1 LGFHFHLLGTSKV
14 EKNKVCQRFYAV
26 FLTAEFRVIFGIF
39 VSLKVVDM
47 NNIPNVDLADFL
59 SEDPDRKQ
67 KFVDEIGHAYEEI
80 GFVSLKHHF
89 LSDTL
94 VENLYKEVKA
104 FFALP
109 EEVKKKYEIEGL
121 GGQRG
126 YVSFGKEHAKGKKE
140 GDLKE
145 FWHFGQEPSEDAD
158 LPETYPNNVRV
169 TELPGFNPTGMEAY
183 RMLEKTGIYVL
194 RALALYIGLDE
205 CYFDHWASNGN
216 SILRPI
222 HYPPITKEPEGAVRA
237 GAHGDIN
244 LITLLMGASTGG
256 LQVLHKNGQWI
267 DAIPQEDELVIN
279 VGDMLERLTNNKLRS
294 TIHRVVNPP
303 REQWDTPRYSIPFF
317 MHPRSDMKLNCLEV
331 CIDESHPKAY
341 PDITAG
347 EFLHQRLV
355 EIGLIK
361 E

>member
-1 LGFHFHLLGTSKV
+1 
-14 EKNKVCQRFYAV
+14 
-26 FLTAEFRVIFGIF
+26 
-39 VSLKVVDM
+39 M
-47 NNIPNVDLADFL
+47 NTIPSVDLADFL
-59 SEDPDRKQ
+59 SEDLNKKQ
-67 KFVDEIGHAYEEI
+67 KFVQEIGTAYEEI
-80 GFVSLKHHF
+80 GFVSLKNHF
-89 LSDTL
+89 LDDIL
-94 VENLYKEVKA
+94 VESLYKEIKD

-109 EEVKKKYEIEGL
+109 IKDKAKYEIEGL

-126 YVSFGKEHAKGKKE
+126 YISFGKEHAKGKKE

-145 FWHFGQEPSEDAD
+145 FWHFGQEPSAHANLVEEY
-158 LPETYPNNVRV
+158 PENVQV
-169 TELPGFNPTGMEAY
+169 KEIPSFNKTGMEAY

-205 CYFDHWASNGN
+205 HYFDHWASNGN

-222 HYPPITKEPEGAVRA
+222 HYPPITEEPHGAVRA

-244 LITLLMGASTGG
+244 LITLLMGASAGG
-256 LQVLHKNGQWI
+256 LQVLRMDGEWI
-267 DAIPQEDELVIN
+267 DANPNEDELVIN
-279 VGDMLERLTNNKLRS
+279 VGDMLERHTNNKLRS

-303 REQWDTPRYSIPFF
+303 KEQWDTPRYSIPFF
-317 MHPRSDMKLNCLEV
+317 MHPRSDMKLNCLNE
-331 CIDESHPKAY
+331 CISKEHPKAFD
-341 PDITAG
+341 DITAG